1 MQEKVAGFLMK
12 IFLLAILLNQTL
24 SNGLQKTLTGLTL
37 QWALLSVLRACSA
50 SKNLLTYR
58 VFLY

>member
-37 QWALLSVLRACSA
+37 QWGIILSVKSM
-50 SKNLLTYR
+50 
-58 VFLY
+58 